1 MVQHSGGGQR
11 DRIGVLESQIPLISQ
26 DRTEKGEMA
35 MKLFELSQTLNEKWV
50 TADYRTKRRLLQI
63 VCLNFSLDDVTLV
76 PTIKKPFDV
85 LVKGLHSGESR
96 GDTI

>member
-1 MVQHSGGGQR
+1 
-11 DRIGVLESQIPLISQ
+11 
-26 DRTEKGEMA
+26 MA

-85 LVKGLHSGESR
+85 LVKGLHSEKNR